1 MNKCVERAEMSFVE
15 VSPES
20 HFPIQNL
27 PYGVF
32 STPDNVS
39 NHYLPQ
45 TKFGPRQC
53 FYTVHSDHGGG
64 VVRLWQGSAVLS
76 STHPHDGRG
85 LTPPPTLNGQQAC
98 GMHPTGKLS
107 R

>member
-1 MNKCVERAEMSFVE
+1 MSFVE

-45 TKFGPRQC
+45 TKFGARQC
-53 FYTVHSDHGGG
+53 FYTVHSDHGGGG

-85 LTPPPTLNGQQAC
+85 LTPP
-98 GMHPTGKLS
+98 HP
-107 R
+107 